1 MAKGASY
8 EVNITSPLFDT
19 FVEKIQITK
28 KPPPLLIEIV
38 N

>member
-8 EVNITSPLFDT
+8 EVNITSPLFET
-19 FVEKIQITK
+19 FVEKIYITN
-28 KPPPLLIEIV
+28 KPPPLLIEIA